1 MKSSETFKK
10 VFAYIKKY
18 HFFLLLSFVL
28 SIVAVVTQLYIP
40 KCFGKEIDFLL
51 GKGYVYFL
59 SFKSFFTSVHIRC
72 MPSFSDFTFSNISG

>member
-40 KCFGKEIDFLL
+40 KCLVRKLIFCWEKE
-51 GKGYVYFL
+51 K
-59 SFKSFFTSVHIRC
+59 
-72 MPSFSDFTFSNISG
+72 